1 MARKSKNKKQQTFN
15 VYPYLGG
22 YQHFMRNG
30 GMLPKFEDEG
40 QVNVSASELYKKIKP
55 TNTDQDYPD
64 TLKGAVKEFNEHFG
78 NRDDRSKYN
87 TLGGLGR
94 LGLLGNVVQGVNQGV
109 KNLRTAF
116 DKDSYTPGGKYS
128 KFDETGALRF
138 ADVKLTN
145 TTDQN
150 ALLHGENF
158 SKYLGMSKKEREK
171 WIESGGRNTDL
182 WWSTDDLQ
190 YGKYNYMDR
199 NEDGTPKFD
208 GINYRQIK
216 ARNEMYKNP
225 DTGESLFAIKNK
237 NKDGTF
243 TYFNPDGSID
253 YDKSS
258 QTQYDLIEEGTGPGG
273 LADVNA
279 QTMIFD
285 FDKEGEN
292 KLAAFSGFNEQ
303 TTTTGVCSDGASLTE
318 ESCTNAGGTWTTDTK
333 TENVNP
339 VTEYDPDV
347 NFGNYTT
354 TTTSEETRQQRL
366 NREAQ
371 EGSGE
376 DNTLRYGAELR
387 NMLTRYDAGGVADD
401 NLNDST
407 AYWDRFDNPGDPV
420 FQDGGSLPKAQNGW
434 SFSDW
439 GHGVL
444 DVAGLIPGFGE
455 IADGVNAAWYMAEG
469 DKTNAALSAAA
480 MVPFA
485 GWAATAGKLG
495 LKGKKAVKATEAT
508 KDVVKN
514 IPPKWS
520 KGVTNHLPPG
530 YHTNPAV
537 RDSYIQSGAM
547 AAKNNEL
554 ITDMT
559 TLGNKLDDMGY
570 DANSLIAE
578 NIHFTNP
585 AKHSNRS
592 VVEVVLPNGQTQL
605 FFRSSGNAGKSFR
618 KTGTSEGV
626 WSPFPGHHATMSA
639 QGTPIDNWFVKGT
652 QDQYDN
658 FYGSKSFE
666 NISKRLSEIEK
677 SAAWDMSQQGFK
689 SLRSD
694 ANPMGL
700 PINAS
705 KEQLEIF
712 IKNNPGLAF
721 PQLKKYGGTLPK
733 AQDGVDITPGTPEDY
748 NDSLIESIESK
759 QNPDPNQPPEEL
771 LIPGVDFDPME
782 NVNNFEVP
790 NAPKP
795 PDRTDQNVM
804 EGQATEE
811 QQNMGID
818 VSYGKGP
825 IQKTYN
831 KVREA
836 TNTGVLGAALDI
848 YGGASAFAVDKLA
861 PFLSSFAEGQ
871 DRHEAKLKQRS
882 MSAEDFAPMMEETA
896 GTGAKG
902 FYDVNK
908 GGYGDDLYGTGE
920 IYGQV
925 QEGKEL
931 INQNPDLSGVLSYM
945 PSDKDQLAFN
955 KEHLEK
961 QKEFLGKM
969 KNGGQLPKYQA
980 LGQVSNAKKFLN
992 YINPFKFKPADNVF
1006 FSLGQTSQEPF
1017 TKINFNA
1024 GEDIAGFLNVNY
1036 RNKLGPSVEMVSV
1049 PEEYRNMGI
1058 ATALYDKAIQEA
1070 ALGVNNKASAKYPGL
1085 ISGETLDNPE
1095 ATINIWKHFDLDVQ
1109 NTERTKMDKLLGK
1122 NKWVEDDG
1130 TTDFSSFIKD
1140 GKYEGP
1146 LVRLKGLNK
1155 KGETKVSEFRKFY
1168 DELSA
1173 EDKIMYNMTA
1183 KNVGGTTWNDIHSPL
1198 GRYLLNGFRTK
1209 NKIGDGKHFKDYNKL
1224 PLYLTLGG
1232 LAYRTFSGDG
1242 LDNEVQ
1248 EKERQR
1254 YLNKRAKEEGFKNAD
1269 DFIKHLSDTTREM
1282 NMESETY
1289 DYYKDSV
1296 GDLYRRGGQYEMPEY
1311 LRGGGTASE
1320 GAVLCDAYDKPID
1333 PEKAWAADVNNNYK
1347 GPGGNNDSNKVDR
1360 GLFPFYL
1367 GGQLPKMDD
1376 GGNWNLKGWL
1386 KGEQGIIPD
1395 YKGEST
1401 KKTISENESVNKALD
1416 YTQTGLTVAGMQDYS
1431 GPIAAGADLLNSAI
1445 SGGRAYAAPEGS
1457 EQRKVHTENAILNAS
1472 SAIPGYGLATATTS
1486 LAKDTAG
1493 YTGVMDTNTS
1503 VSTQVAD
1510 SMKTP
1515 ESNPITMKGNM
1526 DNKAAKFG
1534 GEQEAEIDMDLYY
1547 ELIKAGADIKILG

>member
-40 QVNVSASELYKKIKP
+40 QVNVSASELFKKIRP
-55 TNTDQDYPD
+55 TNTDQDYPN

-109 KNLRTAF
+109 KNVRTAF

-253 YDKSS
+253 YNKST

-318 ESCTNAGGTWTTDTK
+318 ESCVNAGGTWTTDTK
-333 TENVNP
+333 TEKVNP
-339 VTEYDPDV
+339 VTEYDPDT

-376 DNTLRYGAELR
+376 DDTLRYGAELR
-387 NMLTRYDAGGVADD
+387 KMLTRYDAGGVADD

-407 AYWDRFDNPGDPV
+407 AYWDKFDNPGDPV
-420 FQDGGSLPKAQNGW
+420 FQEGGQNE
-434 SFSDW
+434 DEEENP
-439 GHGVL
+439 
-444 DVAGLIPGFGE
+444 D
-455 IADGVNAAWYMAEG
+455 
-469 DKTNAALSAAA
+469 DKK
-480 MVPFA
+480 P
-485 GWAATAGKLG
+485 
-495 LKGKKAVKATEAT
+495 
-508 KDVVKN
+508 
-514 IPPKWS
+514 
-520 KGVTNHLPPG
+520 
-530 YHTNPAV
+530 
-537 RDSYIQSGAM
+537 
-547 AAKNNEL
+547 
-554 ITDMT
+554 
-559 TLGNKLDDMGY
+559 
-570 DANSLIAE
+570 
-578 NIHFTNP
+578 
-585 AKHSNRS
+585 
-592 VVEVVLPNGQTQL
+592 
-605 FFRSSGNAGKSFR
+605 
-618 KTGTSEGV
+618 
-626 WSPFPGHHATMSA
+626 
-639 QGTPIDNWFVKGT
+639 
-652 QDQYDN
+652 
-658 FYGSKSFE
+658 
-666 NISKRLSEIEK
+666 
-677 SAAWDMSQQGFK
+677 
-689 SLRSD
+689 D
-694 ANPMGL
+694 ANPYGFGSPQG
-700 PINAS
+700 PIN
-705 KEQLEIF
+705 
-712 IKNNPGLAF
+712 
-721 PQLKKYGGTLPK
+721 
-733 AQDGVDITPGTPEDY
+733 ITPGTPEDY

-795 PDRTDQNVM
+795 PDRTDQNVI

-848 YGGASAFAVDKLA
+848 YGGASEFAVDKLA

-992 YINPFKFKPADNVF
+992 YINPFKFKPTDNVF

-1049 PEEYRNMGI
+1049 PEEYRNMGV

-1122 NKWVEDDG
+1122 NKWKEEDG

-1198 GRYLLNGFRTK
+1198 GRYIANGFRTK

-1242 LDNEVQ
+1242 LDDEVQ
-1248 EKERQR
+1248 EKERLR
-1254 YLNKRAKEEGFKNAD
+1254 YLNERAKEEGFKNAD
-1269 DFIKHLSDTTREM
+1269 DFIKHLSDTTRKM

-1296 GDLYRRGGQYEMPEY
+1296 DDLYRRGGQYEMPEY

-1347 GPGGNNDSNKVDR
+1347 GPGMK
-1360 GLFPFYL
+1360 Y
-1367 GGQLPKMDD
+1367 GGTLPKFQGLKRSEVKDYSKAWGTNKRDTKDIISTLMQEGYNSETDTIISSYHPSMPIED
-1376 GGNWNLKGWL
+1376 QRHGQRMHNLAKNVNSSGLLPFMHSSSANFAGELGATYPFVDATGYGSYLAIPKMNEGGNWFSKAV
-1386 KGEQGIIPD
+1386 D
-1395 YKGEST
+1395 YGQT
-1401 KKTISENESVNKALD
+1401 ALGAA
-1416 YTQTGLTVAGMQDYS
+1416 GLTPGPVGLGADAINTGISGIRAGYNKFIGDDESAKKHTENMALNATS
-1431 GPIAAGADLLNSAI
+1431 MIPGPAGWAAGA
-1445 SGGRAYAAPEGS
+1445 SG
-1457 EQRKVHTENAILNAS
+1457 
-1472 SAIPGYGLATATTS
+1472 
-1486 LAKDTAG
+1486 LAKDMAG
-1493 YTGVMDTNTS
+1493 YAGAIDDNKSIT
-1503 VSTQVAD
+1503 TQVAD
-1510 SMKTP
+1510 SMKTKP
-1515 ESNPITMKGNM
+1515 SQPTMAVKGTSAI
-1526 DNKAAKFG
+1526 DDTAKLG

-1547 ELIKAGADIKILG
+1547 ELMKAGADIKILG

>member
-30 GMLPKFEDEG
+30 GALPKFEDEG
-40 QVNVSASELYKKIKP
+40 QVNVSASELYKKIRP

-109 KNLRTAF
+109 KNVRTAF

-158 SKYLGMSKKEREK
+158 SKYLGMSKKEREE

-253 YDKSS
+253 YDKST

-292 KLAAFSGFNEQ
+292 KLAAFSGFSEQ

-318 ESCTNAGGTWTTDTK
+318 ESCVNAGGTWTTDTK
-333 TENVNP
+333 TEKVNP
-339 VTEYDPDV
+339 VTEYDPDT

-376 DNTLRYGAELR
+376 DDTLRYGAELR

-407 AYWDRFDNPGDPV
+407 AYWDKFDNPGDPV
-420 FQDGGSLPKAQNGW
+420 FEEGGEN
-434 SFSDW
+434 
-439 GHGVL
+439 
-444 DVAGLIPGFGE
+444 E
-455 IADGVNAAWYMAEG
+455 NIADCKEPV
-469 DKTNAALSAAA
+469 
-480 MVPFA
+480 
-485 GWAATAGKLG
+485 
-495 LKGKKAVKATEAT
+495 
-508 KDVVKN
+508 
-514 IPPKWS
+514 
-520 KGVTNHLPPG
+520 
-530 YHTNPAV
+530 
-537 RDSYIQSGAM
+537 SGCP
-547 AAKNNEL
+547 
-554 ITDMT
+554 D
-559 TLGNKLDDMGY
+559 
-570 DANSLIAE
+570 
-578 NIHFTNP
+578 
-585 AKHSNRS
+585 
-592 VVEVVLPNGQTQL
+592 GQTWDAKACTCA
-605 FFRSSGNAGKSFR
+605 GNPDDK
-618 KTGTSEGV
+618 K
-626 WSPFPGHHATMSA
+626 P
-639 QGTPIDNWFVKGT
+639 
-652 QDQYDN
+652 
-658 FYGSKSFE
+658 
-666 NISKRLSEIEK
+666 
-677 SAAWDMSQQGFK
+677 
-689 SLRSD
+689 D
-694 ANPMGL
+694 ANPYGFGSPQG
-700 PINAS
+700 PIN
-705 KEQLEIF
+705 
-712 IKNNPGLAF
+712 
-721 PQLKKYGGTLPK
+721 
-733 AQDGVDITPGTPEDY
+733 ITPGTPEDY

-836 TNTGVLGAALDI
+836 TNTGPLGAALDI

-871 DRHEAKLKQRS
+871 DQHEAKLKQRS

-925 QEGKEL
+925 QEGKEI

-955 KEHLEK
+955 KEHLAK
-961 QKEFLGKM
+961 QKEFLGAM

-992 YINPFKFKPADNVF
+992 YINPFKFKPTDNVF
-1006 FSLGQTSQEPF
+1006 FSLGQTYKEPF

-1024 GEDIAGFLNVNY
+1024 GDDIAGFLNVNY

-1058 ATALYDKAIQEA
+1058 ATALYDKAIKETA
-1070 ALGVNNKASAKYPGL
+1070 IGVNNEASAKYPGL

-1095 ATINIWKHFDLDVQ
+1095 ATINIWKHFNLDVQ
-1109 NTERTKMDKLLGK
+1109 NTDRTRMDKLRGK
-1122 NKWVEDDG
+1122 NKWKEDDG

-1168 DELSA
+1168 DDLSA

-1198 GRYLLNGFRTK
+1198 GRYIANGFRTK

-1224 PLYLTLGG
+1224 PLYLTFGG
-1232 LAYRTFSGDG
+1232 LAYRGLSSDG

-1248 EKERQR
+1248 EKERKR
-1254 YLNKRAKEEGFKNAD
+1254 YLQQRAKEEGFKNAD
-1269 DFIKHLSDTTREM
+1269 DFIKHLNDTTREM
-1282 NMESETY
+1282 NLNSETY

-1296 GDLYRRGGQYEMPEY
+1296 DDLYKRGGEYEMPEY

-1367 GGQLPKMDD
+1367 GGQLPTYND

-1386 KGEQGIIPD
+1386 KGEQGFIPD

-1445 SGGRAYAAPEGS
+1445 SGTRAYAAPEGS
-1457 EQRKVHTENAILNAS
+1457 EQRKIHTENMALNAT
-1472 SAIPGYGLATATTS
+1472 SAIPGYGLASATTS

-1493 YTGVMDTNTS
+1493 YAGLTDTNTS